1 MENHI
6 DERDK
11 GQPSTATTTNRNTIN
26 FRNEYLRHRAHNY
39 IKYKDVNMNK
49 GWRAECV

>member
-1 MENHI
+1 MENQI
-6 DERDK
+6 DDRDK
-11 GQPSTATTTNRNTIN
+11 CQLSTATTKNTIN